1 MKGDSNFELVVRFY
15 LEEISVSERCAETE
29 DEITLWVFGY
39 WLHDGPVDDDEMFG
53 CGFNVPSFP
62 RVARIEQERRSFETD
77 PIAAPAS
84 LPRQL
89 HLVLLAQQPLFHAQ
103 KPVRIKSQR
112 FNRKNEKKKDDE
124 KLKTFNYTFNKH

>member
-1 MKGDSNFELVVRFY
+1 MQLEGGKMKGKGDSNFELVVRFY
-15 LEEISVSERCAETE
+15 LEEISVSERCAEAE

-103 KPVRIKSQR
+103 KPVQRIESQR
-112 FNRKNEKKKDDE
+112 FNRENEKMKKR
-124 KLKTFNYTFNKH
+124 